1 MIMKNNRLDNQ
12 IKKGLQEQA
21 DYFGQSADPDSGFD
35 KILDRLQTQKMEET
49 KMKHFNMK
57 KAIIATVAAV
67 MVLGT
72 ITVAASGKITSIVSH
87 SLAFPEYTRYTDLP
101 KAESAAGV
109 ITNAP
114 ETFSNGYQF
123 YGINMKSMSYETDD
137 NTRVDSFKAVS
148 IEYRS
153 GSDRVLYSVQP
164 RPMKIENADNR
175 YESIEQDG
183 VTYYY
188 YELRNKW
195 VPVGY
200 EPTDEEKAQMD
211 AGTLNIGVGAS
222 EISYSDSKGV
232 IWEING
238 HEHHLFCMDNEIS
251 KEDLIAM
258 ALEIE

>member
-1 MIMKNNRLDNQ
+1 MKNNQFDNQ

-21 DYFGQSADPDSGFD
+21 DFFGQSADPDSGFD

-57 KAIIATVAAV
+57 KAIIATAAAV

-87 SLAFPEYTRYTDLP
+87 SLAFPQYTRYTDLP

-109 ITNAP
+109 TTNAP

-123 YGINMKSMSYETDD
+123 YGISIENMSYETDD
-137 NTRVDSFKAVS
+137 NTKVDSFKALS

-153 GSDRVLYSVQP
+153 GSDRVLYDVQP
-164 RPMKIENADNR
+164 RPTLIENTDNR
-175 YESIEQDG
+175 YETFEQDG
-183 VTYYY
+183 ITYYY
-188 YELRNKW
+188 QEMRNKW

-200 EPTDEEKAQMD
+200 EPTDEENAQME

-222 EISYSDSKGV
+222 EISYSDSKCIV
-232 IWEING
+232 WEVNG
-238 HEHHLFCMDNEIS
+238 HQRELFCMDNEIS

-258 ALEIE
+258 ALEIK